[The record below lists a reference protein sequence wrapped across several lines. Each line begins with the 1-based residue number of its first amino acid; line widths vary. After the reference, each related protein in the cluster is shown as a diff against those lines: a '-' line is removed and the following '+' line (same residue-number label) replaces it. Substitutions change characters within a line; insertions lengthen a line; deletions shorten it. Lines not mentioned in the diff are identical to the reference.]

1 MPADVRLPST
11 MGGHRGLTVGADVR
25 HGPPLFHGLG
35 LRREAVSD
43 PGVEAA
49 A

>member
-11 MGGHRGLTVGADVR
+11 MGGHRGLTVGANV
-25 HGPPLFHGLG
+25 
-35 LRREAVSD
+35 RREAVSD